1 MQNKIITAG
10 LMVLIACVTIAIYN
24 GHPKATMPTYIGEN
38 YVQVLSPEA
47 LPMVKLVVDSVM
59 FPDTERF
66 IDQFKGYVH
75 ITYARPR
82 GRIVGVDN
90 GTAFSDEQ
98 LVAIEKFG
106 RELKLKLLIDGKPIQ
121 TASPAAR
128 PEGPRRYNPRK
139 PGPGDLKVP
148 ETMEVVIPRR
158 PNVPLPVPTPAK
170 VALH

>member
-10 LMVLIACVTIAIYN
+10 IMVLIACVAIASYKGN
-24 GHPKATMPTYIGEN
+24 PKATIPTYIGEN
-38 YVQVLSPEA
+38 YVQILSPEA

-66 IDQFKGYVH
+66 IEQFKGYVH

-82 GRIVGVDN
+82 GGIGRVEQVDN
-90 GTAFSDEQ
+90 GTAFSEEQ
-98 LVAIEKFG
+98 LAAIEKFG
-106 RELKLKLLIDGKPIQ
+106 RELNLFLDGKPIQ

-139 PGPGDLKVP
+139 PGPGDLMIPTTKPV
-148 ETMEVVIPRR
+148 EVASVIMAGSPWR
-158 PNVPLPVPTPAK
+158 PYE
-170 VALH
+170 